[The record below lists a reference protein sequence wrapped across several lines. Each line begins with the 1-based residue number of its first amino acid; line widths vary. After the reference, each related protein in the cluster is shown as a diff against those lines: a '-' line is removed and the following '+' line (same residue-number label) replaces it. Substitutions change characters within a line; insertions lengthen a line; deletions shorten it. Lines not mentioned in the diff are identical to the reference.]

1 MPFPCIC
8 SDIFFLISYFSYN
21 PDVSVGGVV
30 AGLIRDALRD
40 GGTPVAAL
48 NELLHKRVP
57 PCSAQYEEDGFQQS
71 PPFTINCVV
80 DALGLQTE
88 VN

>member
-1 MPFPCIC
+1 M
-8 SDIFFLISYFSYN
+8 STA
-21 PDVSVGGVV
+21 GVV
-30 AGLIRDALRD
+30 AGLIQNALRD

-57 PCSAQYEEDGFQQS
+57 PCSAQYEENGFQQS

-80 DALGLQTE
+80 DVLGLKTE

>member
-1 MPFPCIC
+1 M
-8 SDIFFLISYFSYN
+8 
-21 PDVSVGGVV
+21 SVAGVV
-30 AGLIRDALRD
+30 AGMMREALKD

-57 PCSAQYEEDGFQQS
+57 PCTAQYEEDGFQQS